1 MPLGCRLGRAGALPF
16 LLLLRERVKWE
27 LPARCRLPFPAPPT
41 SMSLPNSHRTFH
53 DVRIRGRLR
62 SLATACY
69 PPVVPDL
76 RIEDQGRIRG
86 PGHEGVALVD
96 VAVVLALAPLPVRGQ
111 EVESVDAG
119 HRPLRALL
127 VPAHAGSGRGLLTA
141 TARDV
146 EALGLDP
153 RIDTALGVTR
163 SRRQRTRSPARR
175 GDRRDRSR
183 SHALPNRSRSSG
195 RLPGSPAR
203 LRAEETG
210 RLARREIQ
218 EGVGA
223 VASQPPVVSEA
234 VAAVTPVVGGAA
246 LTALPSAVQDLARFF
261 LSLSGSSSLGAIG
274 GIAGVT
280 ASAAGSGG
288 AVCPST
294 AAGGAVI
301 TCATAAPSAGSG
313 VRCARRLLRLVQSLL
328 VLRLRCLL
336 ELVVRLLPLLCLV
349 CLACLVLCSVRWI
362 SSLVGVGVARPVV
375 GSTGETCL
383 RWRFPSPVASSRR
396 PGSSTGLPRFSRFWT
411 RFSSAHF
418 WSLLHW
424 RRLSVVLPAAMV
436 DCCLSSLRAGVCS
449 LLWRWRI
456 SARVLMVACLPLL
469 RGRGSAP
476 SPIPWPILDLTL
488 VLSSCKNLAWLVS
501 WRWWLV
507 LG

>member
-1 MPLGCRLGRAGALPF
+1 M
-16 LLLLRERVKWE
+16 
-27 LPARCRLPFPAPPT
+27 
-41 SMSLPNSHRTFH
+41 
-53 DVRIRGRLR
+53 
-62 SLATACY
+62 
-69 PPVVPDL
+69 
-76 RIEDQGRIRG
+76 
-86 PGHEGVALVD
+86 
-96 VAVVLALAPLPVRGQ
+96 
-111 EVESVDAG
+111 
-119 HRPLRALL
+119 
-127 VPAHAGSGRGLLTA
+127 
-141 TARDV
+141 
-146 EALGLDP
+146 
-153 RIDTALGVTR
+153 
-163 SRRQRTRSPARR
+163 
-175 GDRRDRSR
+175 
-183 SHALPNRSRSSG
+183 
-195 RLPGSPAR
+195 
-203 LRAEETG
+203 
-210 RLARREIQ
+210 
-218 EGVGA
+218 
-223 VASQPPVVSEA
+223 
-234 VAAVTPVVGGAA
+234 
-246 LTALPSAVQDLARFF
+246 
-261 LSLSGSSSLGAIG
+261 
-274 GIAGVT
+274 T

-336 ELVVRLLPLLCLV
+336 ELVVRLLALL

-375 GSTGETCL
+375 GSTSETWL
-383 RWRFPSPVASSRR
+383 RWQFPSPVASSRR

-424 RRLSVVLPAAMV
+424 RRLRVVLPAALV

-449 LLWRWRI
+449 LPWWWWI